1 MATENQ
7 EIIYKITLDVNSTTE
22 GLNKFTQAASSA
34 EKANKELKDS
44 QSATNEEAKRQ
55 ETAAKKTKA
64 AVEAEAGSITAL
76 REANKILTAQRNATN
91 ISTEE
96 GQKKIKALNQALD
109 KNNAAIKDNV
119 DAYTKQKIGVGDY
132 TGALDKLVPGLGA
145 TIDGFKG
152 MTTSALSFLA
162 TPIGAVIGALGLA
175 VGALTAYFKGSEEG
189 QDKLAKAMAIGKVV
203 MNGVLLVVEKLGGML
218 SSALEFIGDIGL
230 AMVQKVSP
238 QIGKVLNEAIKAGN
252 DIADLQDKIES
263 EENDFIVR
271 RAETDRQ
278 VAEIREQALQL
289 EGDAKRAKIQEAID
303 LEKSL
308 ADAET
313 QHNQDKLKLID
324 LEIKSSGAA
333 TEEQKKQRAEALA
346 AVISSEAEGYQA
358 TLRFQKEIEKL
369 KDEAAKAEIERQKKL
384 FEASEVDRAA
394 RIASVEK
401 ELKDRQDKITFAGKA
416 EADANK
422 SLTTELKGLYDDRDK
437 SFKTMTDSI
446 AQQIKNS
453 TEAQKKEAQIQK
465 DLETAKQDAWN
476 ASAGV
481 LGALAGIV
489 KKNSI
494 AYKVLASGE
503 IIIST
508 AMGIAKALASSAA
521 PFVEPFA
528 TVTRIASAAT
538 IGINGAAALAK
549 VNGVQFYEGGYTG
562 EGNPRSESRTLG
574 KRWYTYHKDEYIT
587 PSRVLNTPE
596 GMYYVNKLETLRTK
610 GKNSFSSTGFADG
623 GFAQQFATQQAFN
636 NINLTDTNE
645 LLRRAN
651 ELLATQRPVLVLQDF
666 EAKQTERDQV
676 QTKANVI

>member
-453 TEAQKKEAQIQK
+453 TEAQKKAAEYEQQLTNAKIGLAGQLGSTITAIAGKNKELAIAGVVIQK
-465 DLETAKQDAWN
+465 AASIGQIVASTGVANAKAIATSPLTFGMPWVAINTAT
-476 ASAGV
+476 AG
-481 LGALAGIV
+481 L
-489 KKNSI
+489 SI
-494 AYKVLASGE
+494 ASTIAEGAKAVSQINAFAGGGLSGTKIKTGMGTPIRRSNGDNMLATIKTGEVILNEQQQAALGGDATFRRLGVPGFASG
-503 IIIST
+503 
-508 AMGIAKALASSAA
+508 
-521 PFVEPFA
+521 
-528 TVTRIASAAT
+528 
-538 IGINGAAALAK
+538 
-549 VNGVQFYEGGYTG
+549 GY
-562 EGNPRSESRTLG
+562 S
-574 KRWYTYHKDEYIT
+574 
-587 PSRVLNTPE
+587 
-596 GMYYVNKLETLRTK
+596 
-610 GKNSFSSTGFADG
+610 
-623 GFAQQFATQQAFN
+623 FAQQFATQQAFD
-636 NINLTDTNE
+636 NISLDQTNRI
-645 LLRRAN
+645 LLEMLN
-651 ELLATQRPVLVLQDF
+651 KQQPPVLVLQDF